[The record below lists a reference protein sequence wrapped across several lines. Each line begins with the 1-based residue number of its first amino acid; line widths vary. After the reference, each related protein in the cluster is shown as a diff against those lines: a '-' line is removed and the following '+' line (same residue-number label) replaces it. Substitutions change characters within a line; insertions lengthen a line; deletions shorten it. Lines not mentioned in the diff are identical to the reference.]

1 LVRLCK
7 NNDFCP
13 SDSVV
18 PPPFIRCK
26 LQCMS
31 TEPTAVNI
39 AIPKTPL
46 RFFFYV
52 SRPFLVWAVLASF
65 VVIVASV
72 VGQSLPLFF
81 KWITAAVEHGDTPTA
96 LWLGFL
102 FPVAVFVE
110 GVLWRSSGIFGMFWS
125 NHVRRYTNDV
135 LISYTLQHD
144 HTFFSN
150 RFAGSLLNKTRNV
163 IGGMETFVHDWLWS
177 VLNVVVSIIV
187 TFYFL
192 FMVDV
197 WIGIAFVLFLLALV
211 VVNILMIPEKRRR
224 SHTQAAIGS
233 KIGGRVADMFSNA
246 SVIRQYV
253 GLRSELK
260 DVKNLSSQWF
270 TAMQRSWSYS
280 EMTQLVNGFILFL
293 FFAGSLYYLIS
304 GWGGDVAETSEVV
317 FVIALI
323 SSLASRLTF
332 VGRVMTNFAR
342 TVGEIEEGLNEIM
355 VPHDILDIPSSTT
368 LTVPHGKIEW
378 HNVTFEYGENR
389 VFDDFSLTIP
399 ARQRLGLVGSSG
411 AGKSTFVSLMLRQ
424 HDLKSGT
431 VAIDGQPIH
440 EVTQD
445 SLRTN
450 IAVVPQ
456 EPALFHRTIRENI
469 AYGKPDA
476 TDEEIIEVAK
486 KAYAHEFIDLLPQKY
501 DTLVGERGVKLS
513 GGQKQRIAIA
523 RAMLKDAPILILDE
537 ATSALDSESEQVIQR
552 ALHILMAG
560 KTVIAIA
567 HRLSTLREMDR
578 IIVLEAGK
586 ILEDGTHET
595 LKQSDGTYQRLWEHQ
610 AGGFVGE

>member
-1 LVRLCK
+1 MATKPV
-7 NNDFCP
+7 D
-13 SDSVV
+13 
-18 PPPFIRCK
+18 
-26 LQCMS
+26 
-31 TEPTAVNI
+31 TTT
-39 AIPKTPL
+39 IPRTPL
-46 RFFFYV
+46 RFFFFV
-52 SRPFLVWAVLASF
+52 SKPFLVWVILASL
-65 VVIVASV
+65 VVIVAAA

-81 KWITAAVEHGDTPTA
+81 KWITQAVEQGDTASA

-102 FPVAVFVE
+102 FPVAVFGE
-110 GVLWRSSGIFGMFWS
+110 GLLWRISGFFGMFWS

-177 VLNVVVSIIV
+177 ILNVVVSIVV

-192 FMVDV
+192 FIVDV
-197 WIGIAFVLFLLALV
+197 VIGLAFILFLFVLVF
-211 VVNILMIPEKRRR
+211 VNILMIPEKRRR

-233 KIGGRVADMFSNA
+233 KIGGRAADMFSNA
-246 SVIRQYV
+246 SIIRQYI
-253 GLRSELK
+253 GLQSELRE
-260 DVKNLSSQWF
+260 VKVLSTEWF
-270 TAMQRSWSYS
+270 KAMQRSWSYS
-280 EMTQLVNGFILFL
+280 EITQLVNGFILFV

-323 SSLASRLTF
+323 SSLAARLTF
-332 VGRVMTNFAR
+332 IGRVMTNFAR
-342 TVGEIEEGLNEIM
+342 TVGEIEEGLSEIM
-355 VPHDILDIPSSTT
+355 VPHDILDLPSATT
-368 LTVPHGKIEW
+368 LTVPHGQIEW
-378 HNVTFEYGENR
+378 RGVNFSHGEQS
-389 VFDDFSLTIP
+389 VFSNFNLTIP
-399 ARQRLGLVGSSG
+399 AGQRLGLVGSSG

-424 HDLKSGT
+424 HDLESGT
-431 VAIDGQPIH
+431 ITLDGQPIH

-445 SLRTN
+445 SLRAN

-469 AYGKPDA
+469 CYGKPDA
-476 TDEEIIEVAK
+476 TDEEIIDVAK
-486 KAYAHEFIDLLPQKY
+486 KAFAHDFIDQLPEKY
-501 DTLVGERGVKLS
+501 HTLVGERGVKLS

-537 ATSALDSESEQVIQR
+537 ATSALDSESEQVIQK
-552 ALHILMAG
+552 ALHLLMAG

-578 IIVLEAGK
+578 IVVLERGQ
-586 ILEDGTHET
+586 IIEDGAHDA
-595 LKQSDGTYQRLWEHQ
+595 LLQYDGTYAKLWQHQ
-610 AGGFVGE
+610 AGGFVGA